1 MWWRQTKA
9 LVVRLTFLLLARMH
23 ARDHFPRLVVSCE
36 LSTTI
41 YAFDFLEE
49 GKNTLKCNLEIH
61 AFSYSSYHEFSGHS
75 NIIVDMLL
83 HLSGKPLFEICCF
96 HIGIARKGRGCKGWF
111 SLLFFHIQMGNFLC
125 LGGQDGL
132 CTF

>member
-9 LVVRLTFLLLARMH
+9 LVVRQTFPLLSRMH

-36 LSTTI
+36 LSTNI

-61 AFSYSSYHEFSGHS
+61 ALSYSSYHDFSGHS
-75 NIIVDMLL
+75 NIIVDLLL
-83 HLSGKPLFEICCF
+83 HLSGKPLFEMCCF
-96 HIGIARKGRGCKGWF
+96 HGHYSLGRRVVRTGSYWYVHFLHFRKVKKTDAKNRV
-111 SLLFFHIQMGNFLC
+111 
-125 LGGQDGL
+125 
-132 CTF
+132 